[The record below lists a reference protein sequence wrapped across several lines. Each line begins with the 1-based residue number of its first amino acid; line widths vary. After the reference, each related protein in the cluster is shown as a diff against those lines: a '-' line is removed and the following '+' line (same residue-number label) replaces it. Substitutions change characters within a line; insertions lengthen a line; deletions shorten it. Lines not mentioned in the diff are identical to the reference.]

1 MVFDEIV
8 LLLCSFFVSSKDVFL
23 VLRLVSVQIVRENQ
37 LNSCSNHSK
46 SWVLGS
52 PAAVYIFCVC
62 NEKKVGAVVKGKW
75 YFFVWRDAYF
85 LTFLK
90 KKYTFSLKISDFWW
104 NRIASI
110 FGIFFLKDKNYVLQF
125 ISAQMF
131 MKILSF
137 SWKSNYAPIT
147 FDAEGFL
154 GLESRSNF
162 YKTHKKYFCHTRL
175 NLSDLCF
182 FSQKASSK
190 MALLTVY
197 FCSSRK
203 LKIVL
208 KQKPF
213 EKIFGFLKIHFVF

>member
-8 LLLCSFFVSSKDVFL
+8 LLLCSGFFSSKDKNL
-23 VLRLVSVQIVRENQ
+23 VLWLVSVQIVRENQ
-37 LNSCSNHSK
+37 LNSCSNRSK

-52 PAAVYIFCVC
+52 PAAVNCFVFC

-75 YFFVWRDAYF
+75 YFFVWRDDYF

-125 ISAQMF
+125 ISAQNVHENLEF
-131 MKILSF
+131 FLKKIY
-137 SWKSNYAPIT
+137 KPTT
-147 FDAEGFL
+147 FDAVGFL

-162 YKTHKKYFCHTRL
+162 YKTHKKYFWHTRL

-182 FSQKASSK
+182 FQSK
-190 MALLTVY
+190 NK
-197 FCSSRK
+197 F
-203 LKIVL
+203 
-208 KQKPF
+208 
-213 EKIFGFLKIHFVF
+213 